1 MSSKE
6 IYNRRAR
13 GVRPARRVRRASS
26 PRQYTT
32 VVKCLVVVPVEEE
45 ECEGGGDQEGEHLV
59 GVRGRIRVRVWGR
72 GRGSGRVGLALSSR
86 NSAVPKL
93 ETPMCLSGLEVRVRA
108 RARARAGARVGVRV
122 RVGVRPN
129 LSVPSFCSATI
140 SRHAS
145 CRPAT
150 LGPIEG

>member
-59 GVRGRIRVRVWGR
+59 GVRGRIRVRVRGR
-72 GRGSGRVGLALSSR
+72 GRGSGRV
-86 NSAVPKL
+86 
-93 ETPMCLSGLEVRVRA
+93 
-108 RARARAGARVGVRV
+108 RV
-122 RVGVRPN
+122 RVSEHQQPEVARVLRRGVEQ
-129 LSVPSFCSATI
+129 LVAA
-140 SRHAS
+140 HQV
-145 CRPAT
+145 
-150 LGPIEG
+150 LGCLLRL